1 MNPAKPLS
9 DGWLGTPQILKW
21 LCIVAAMFRALSQ
34 QSEQL
39 AIYVLRPHGSFAV
52 GHGGALWILHIAER
66 ELG

>member
-1 MNPAKPLS
+1 MKGAKPLS
-9 DGWLGTPQILKW
+9 DGWLSTPPNSKMAVYRRGDVP
-21 LCIVAAMFRALSQ
+21 CIE

-39 AIYVLRPHGSFAV
+39 AIYVLRQHGFFAV